1 MQLRRERL
9 NINIKWMNPFLLI
22 CLKVRGGKEMAK
34 VSIIKATYSDP
45 GIETLLAPLGGM
57 EQFVKKNEKVLLK
70 VNLLSAKEPEK
81 AVTTHPE
88 FVRAVATAVRKAGGE
103 PYIGDS
109 PAGPFSKR
117 NLNKAYE
124 RSGLKNLAGEEEIPL
139 NFDTSVKK
147 LDIPNGKRLQ
157 RSPIC
162 NYVLNADKVI
172 ALPKL
177 KTHSFQYM
185 TLACKIMY
193 GVVPGLTKAKYHAQF
208 PRRVSFADM
217 MLDILTIVKPHLY
230 IMDGIM
236 GMQGQGPGSGDPVKM
251 DLVLASTDYVAMDI
265 SVCKILG
272 IEPVGIPALKR
283 AKVRGLW
290 PERIDYP
297 IQRPED
303 VAYKG
308 FRLPNTADHLLT
320 GKKPP
325 RKSPVI
331 TDKCT
336 ACGDCES
343 ICPKDAVKVQDQM
356 AEVTYSKCIRCF
368 CCHEVCPEDAIIL
381 RSVKLN

>member
-1 MQLRRERL
+1 
-9 NINIKWMNPFLLI
+9 
-22 CLKVRGGKEMAK
+22 MAT

-45 GIETLLAPLGGM
+45 KIETLLAPLGGM
-57 EQFVKKNEKVLLK
+57 EQFVKKSEKVLLK
-70 VNLLSAKEPEK
+70 ANLLSAKDPQK

-88 FVRAVATAVRKAGGE
+88 FVRAVANAVKAAGGE

-109 PAGPFSKR
+109 PGGPFSKR
-117 NLNKAYE
+117 HLKKVYQ
-124 RSGLKNLAGEEEIPL
+124 RSGLENMAEEEQIPL
-139 NFDTSVKK
+139 NFTTGAKV
-147 LDIPNGKRLQ
+147 LDIPEGRRLQ

-162 NYVLNADKVI
+162 DYVLNADKVI

-193 GVVPGLTKAKYHAQF
+193 GVVPGLTKARYHGQY
-208 PRRVSFADM
+208 PRRVSFADI

-230 IMDGIM
+230 IMDGII

-251 DLVLASTDYVAMDI
+251 DLVLASTDPVAMDI

-272 IEPVGIPALKR
+272 IEPVGIPVLKR
-283 AKVRGLW
+283 AKIRGLW

-297 IQRPED
+297 NQGPED

-308 FRLPNTADHLLT
+308 FKLPNTADHLLT
-320 GKKPP
+320 GKKTPK
-325 RKSPVI
+325 KSPVI

-336 ACGDCES
+336 ACGDCER
-343 ICPKDAVKVQDQM
+343 ICPKGAVKVQGQM

-368 CCHEVCPEDAIIL
+368 CCHEVCPEDAIVL
-381 RSVKLN
+381 RSLKL

>member
-1 MQLRRERL
+1 
-9 NINIKWMNPFLLI
+9 
-22 CLKVRGGKEMAK
+22 MAT

-45 GIETLLAPLGGM
+45 GIENLLAPFGGM
-57 EQFVKKNEKVLLK
+57 ERFVQKNEKVLLK

-88 FVRAVATAVRKAGGE
+88 FVKAVAKAVREAGGK

-117 NLNKAYE
+117 HLNKAYR
-124 RSGLKNLAGEEEIPL
+124 RSGLERLAAEEEIPL
-139 NFDTSVKK
+139 NFNTDVKK
-147 LDIPNGKRLQ
+147 IDIPEGKRLQ

-162 NYVLNADKVI
+162 DYVLNADKVI

-193 GVVPGLTKAKYHAQF
+193 GAVPGLTKAKYHAQF
-208 PRRVSFADM
+208 PRRASFADM
-217 MLDILTIVKPHLY
+217 LLDILTIVKPYLY

-283 AKVRGLW
+283 ARVRGLW

-297 IQRPED
+297 IHRPED
-303 VAYKG
+303 VAHKG
-308 FRLPNTADHLLT
+308 FRLPNTADHLLS

-336 ACGDCES
+336 ACGACES
-343 ICPKDAVKVQDQM
+343 ICPKGAAKVQGRK
-356 AEVTYSKCIRCF
+356 AEVNYSKCIRCF
-368 CCHEVCPEDAIIL
+368 CCHEVCPEDAITL
-381 RSVKLN
+381 QSVKLN